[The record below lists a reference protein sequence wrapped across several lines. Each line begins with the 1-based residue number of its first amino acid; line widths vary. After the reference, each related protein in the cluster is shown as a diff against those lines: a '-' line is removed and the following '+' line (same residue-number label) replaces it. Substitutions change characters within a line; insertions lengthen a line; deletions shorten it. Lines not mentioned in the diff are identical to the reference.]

1 MNRDPRIDAYIANAA
16 PFAQPVL
23 TRLRAAF
30 HQASPDLVEAIK
42 WGMPALVYKGVQVV
56 NFAAFKAHATCNF
69 WSREVVG
76 DAVLPAAETAAMGQ
90 FGRITSE
97 ADLPDDATL
106 TAMMARAVAAIDAG
120 AKRTAPLKK
129 AKPAIAMP
137 NDFAAA
143 LAATNGARAHF
154 DSFPPGAQRDYL
166 EWVTTAKQAATR
178 SRRIAQA
185 AAWIGDGKR
194 YDWKY
199 NAC

>member
-1 MNRDPRIDAYIANAA
+1 MTRDPRIDAYIAKAA
-16 PFAQPVL
+16 PFAQPIL
-23 TRLRAAF
+23 TRLRSAF
-30 HQASPDLVEAIK
+30 HAASPDLQEAIK

-76 DAVLPAAETAAMGQ
+76 DTVLPAAETAAMGQ

-106 TAMMARAVAAIDAG
+106 TAMMARAVAAIDGG
-120 AKRTAPLKK
+120 AKRTAPPKS
-129 AKPAIAMP
+129 AKPEIAMP
-137 NDFAAA
+137 DDFAAA
-143 LAATNGARAHF
+143 LAATKDAQAHF

-185 AAWIGDGKR
+185 TEWIGEGKR
-194 YDWKY
+194 YNWKY
-199 NAC
+199 ADC